1 MEENNT
7 KEISLIDL
15 IKLFQK
21 KFKALVLIALIAAI
35 IGGAAGVFLNIT
47 GATYSAE
54 LEIYMTP
61 ADGSDRLL
69 YDLRSGRFAEQLLL
83 EENGLPAKELCNAAD
98 YEAAERLLTEL
109 EVIRQARID
118 KHEEISRYYTSDIEH
133 QYAVLT
139 NEYNNILSVL
149 KMYKDA
155 QTDGL
160 VNESHLAVIADYE
173 RRLQE
178 AEDEKKAYYD
188 EVYSKVENK
197 KIQMNTELAELSD
210 QLSDKREEAEEA
222 VEKVLAAWRDNEEV
236 AKQVTAILKFAT
248 YEYHKLS
255 YFEKETQ
262 AEKDEGDES
271 LHRGYIKIQLVVP
284 ASAIPEGALEGMDYV
299 EDLID
304 RYNNRMGDYV
314 EDYLEKAT
322 GAYEAKCTVISPI
335 VNIETTESA
344 VIGEAVK
351 FAAIAGIAGGVLAYL
366 FFVVQ
371 MLMKENDEAK
381 AQKESAVANG
391 TSDSSAK

>member
-35 IGGAAGVFLNIT
+35 VGGAAGVFLNIT
-47 GATYSAE
+47 GATYSAD

-222 VEKVLAAWRDNEEV
+222 VEKVLAAWRDNEDV

-262 AEKDEGDES
+262 ADKNEDDES

-381 AQKESAVANG
+381 AQKENAVAKG
-391 TSDSSAK
+391 TPDSSAK

>member
-35 IGGAAGVFLNIT
+35 IGGVAGVFWNIT

-173 RRLQE
+173 KRLQE
-178 AEDEKKAYYD
+178 AEDAKKAYYD

-222 VEKVLAAWRDNEEV
+222 VEKVLAAWRSNEEV
-236 AKQVTAILKFAT
+236 AKQVTAMLKFAT

-262 AEKDEGDES
+262 ADKNEDDES

-381 AQKESAVANG
+381 AQKENAVAKG
-391 TSDSSAK
+391 TPDSSAK